1 MLLPPLVCYL
11 LPMLTL
17 EIGLIAVLVILNG
30 LLALSELA
38 VVSSRPARLKALVAK
53 EVPGARRAL
62 ALNSD
67 PGRFLSTVQI
77 GITLVG
83 VLSGAI
89 SGATLGVR
97 LEAWLA
103 ALGVDADWS
112 KYLGIGLVVAAITYF
127 SLIIGELVPKQ
138 IALRNPE
145 KIALQ
150 VAPAMTLLARATSP
164 LVSLLDLSGRLIL
177 GLFGHRGETSERVT
191 EEEIRTVIAEA
202 ERSGVLEPGER
213 EMISGVMRLAD
224 RPVVAVMTPR
234 NDVDLLDLS
243 EPEDEVRRQIAE
255 SPHSRLP
262 VHNGNPHELLGIL
275 QAKDVL
281 NAMMADTAGNLR
293 ALIKKAP
300 IIPESMDARDA
311 VELLKTAQVHMAL
324 VHDEYGHFV
333 GLVTPADILE
343 AIVGV
348 FADEEGPAE
357 QAAVKREGGSYFLSG
372 WMPADEF
379 ADLIGIALPEDHS
392 YNTVAGFVLDG
403 FGALPKTGDVFDR
416 YGWRF
421 EVVDLDGRR
430 VDKVLASRLPSTRR
444 VAV

>member
-1 MLLPPLVCYL
+1 
-11 LPMLTL
+11 MLTL
-17 EIGLIAVLVILNG
+17 EIALIAGLIVLNG

-53 EVPGARRAL
+53 DVPGSRRAL

-97 LEAWLA
+97 LEASLS
-103 ALGVDADWS
+103 ALGMDADWS
-112 KYLGIGLVVAAITYF
+112 KYLGIGLVVGAITYF

-150 VAPAMTLLARATSP
+150 VAPAMTLLARLTSP
-164 LVSLLDLSGRLIL
+164 LVSFLDVSGRLVL
-177 GLFGHRGETSERVT
+177 GLFGHRGENTERVT

-243 EPEDEVRRQIAE
+243 EPEDHVRRQIAE
-255 SPHSRLP
+255 SSHSRLP
-262 VHNGNPHELLGIL
+262 VHDGNPDELLGIL

-281 NAMMADTAGNLR
+281 NAVMAGTAGDLR
-293 ALIKKAP
+293 ALIKEAP
-300 IIPESMDARDA
+300 IVPESMDAADV
-311 VELLKTAQVHMAL
+311 VELLKAAPVHMAL

-357 QAAVKREGGSYFLSG
+357 QAAVKREGGSYLLSG

-403 FGALPKTGDVFDR
+403 FGALPKAGELFDR

-421 EVVDLDGRR
+421 EVVDVDGRR

>member
-1 MLLPPLVCYL
+1 
-11 LPMLTL
+11 MLTL
-17 EIGLIAVLVILNG
+17 EICLVAVLIILNG

-53 EVPGARRAL
+53 DAPGSRRAL

-89 SGATLGVR
+89 SGATLGLR
-97 LEAWLA
+97 LENWFA
-103 ALGVDADWS
+103 AQGMDADWAQG
-112 KYLGIGLVVAAITYF
+112 LGIGLVVAIITYF
-127 SLIIGELVPKQ
+127 SLIVGELVPKQ

-150 VAPAMTLLARATSP
+150 VAPAMMLLSRVTSP
-164 LVSLLDLSGRLIL
+164 LVSLLDLSGRIVLR
-177 GLFGHRGETSERVT
+177 LFGYRNAPAEQVT
-191 EEEIRTVIAEA
+191 EEEIRSVIAEA

-243 EPEDEVRRQIAE
+243 APQDELRKKIAN

-262 VHNGNPHELLGIL
+262 VHDGNPDELLGIL

-281 NAMMADTAGNLR
+281 NAVMAGTDGDLR
-293 ALIKKAP
+293 ALVKEAP
-300 IIPESMDARDA
+300 IIPESMDAGEA
-311 VELLKTAQVHMAL
+311 VEMLKTASVHMAL
-324 VHDEYGHFV
+324 VHDEYGNFV
-333 GLVTPADILE
+333 GLITPADILE
-343 AIVGV
+343 AIVGG

-357 QAAVKREGGSYFLSG
+357 PPAVKRDGGSYLLSG

-379 ADLIGIALPEDHS
+379 ADLIGITLPENHS
-392 YNTVAGFVLDG
+392 YNTVAGFALDG
-403 FGALPKTGDVFDR
+403 FGALPKVGEVFDR
-416 YGWRF
+416 HGWRF
-421 EVVDLDGRR
+421 EVMDLDGRR
-430 VDKVLASRLPSTRR
+430 IDKVLATRLPSTRR